1 MHRRRHV
8 HTNHAAERQLSDNPN
23 PPPVSG
29 AAPELPVIV
38 SLPVEQAVALADQH
52 LQAGRLPAA
61 EAVCRDILRALPNC
75 APALHLLALIAYRVG
90 KLPLAID
97 LARTAIAADA
107 TNALFHCN
115 LGEMNR
121 LAGDRDAALA
131 SGRRALA
138 LDPNLPQ
145 AYNNVGIVHYERG
158 EFDDAAAHYRR
169 AIALMPNYAEAHSN
183 LGNALRAK
191 KKHGEALLA
200 YQQARQLR
208 PDYAEAI
215 NNLGTV
221 LRDMGREAEAE
232 AAYRQA
238 LAIKPEDPGVLNNL
252 ALVMK
257 QGERFDEASAV
268 LDRSLSLD
276 PNNVKTLTYLA
287 LLRLDQKRSA
297 DAEMAAQRALMLTH
311 NDPEAINTMGLV
323 RYEQQNLDDALG
335 HFRRAIA
342 LKPDLADAHNN
353 IGNLLKERGELAGA
367 REAYERAIALDPTEV
382 AHYVNYV
389 DARKFVAGDP
399 HLASMEAIA
408 QTRHN
413 LTDTAQYQLDF
424 SLAKVYDDIGRCDD
438 AFDSMLRANTVK
450 RKRVAYDEPQTLGL
464 FDRLRSAFDRGLFE
478 AHLGGG
484 CRSSLP
490 VFVIGMPRSG
500 TTLIEQILAS
510 HPAVHGAGELSE
522 FDQLAKQM
530 CDARGEAFRLPE
542 GARVLQPGDL
552 LKLGESYV
560 ARLQGLAPD
569 AERVTDKMPANFLYA
584 GLIHLALP
592 HARIIHVLREP
603 RDTCLSCY
611 SKLFTEEQN
620 FTYDLGELGR
630 YYRKYAEL
638 MAHWRDVL
646 PEGRMLEIRYEDVIV
661 DLEGSARQ
669 LIEHCG
675 LEWDPRCIAFHKSPR
690 PVRTASA
697 AQVRRPIYR
706 TSLGRWRA
714 YEPHLAPLL
723 AELGVLTEPRTDAD

>member
-1 MHRRRHV
+1 M
-8 HTNHAAERQLSDNPN
+8 L
-23 PPPVSG
+23 
-29 AAPELPVIV
+29 
-38 SLPVEQAVALADQH
+38 SLPLEQALALADQH

-61 EAVCRDILRALPNC
+61 EATCRDILRASPNC
-75 APALHLLALIAYRVG
+75 APALHLLALVAYQAG
-90 KLPLAID
+90 KLPLAIE
-97 LARTAIAADA
+97 LAKTAIAADA
-107 TNALFHCN
+107 NVALYHCN
-115 LGEMNR
+115 LGEMYR
-121 LAGDRDAALA
+121 LLGDPDAALA
-131 SGRRALA
+131 AGRRALA
-138 LDPNLPQ
+138 LDPTMPQ
-145 AYNNVGIVHYERG
+145 AHNNVGIVHYERG
-158 EFDDAAAHYRR
+158 EFDEAAAHYRR
-169 AIALMPNYAEAHSN
+169 AISLVSHYAEAHSN
-183 LGNALRAK
+183 LGNVLRAQK
-191 KKHGEALLA
+191 QYDAALLA
-200 YQQARQLR
+200 YQKARQLR

-215 NNLGTV
+215 NNMGTV
-221 LRDMGREAEAE
+221 LRDMGRVAEAE

-238 LAIKPEDPGVLNNL
+238 LALNPENPGFLNNL
-252 ALVMK
+252 ALALK
-257 QGERFDEASAV
+257 DAERFDEASAV

-297 DAEMAAQRALMLTH
+297 DAEMAAQRALSFARD
-311 NDPEAINTMGLV
+311 DPEAINTMGLV
-323 RYEQQNLDDALG
+323 RYDQQNLDDALA

-367 REAYERAIALDPTEV
+367 CQAYERAIALDPTEV

-389 DARKFVAGDP
+389 DAKQFVADDP
-399 HLASMEAIA
+399 HLASMEAISR
-408 QTRHN
+408 TRHR

-424 SLAKVYDDIGRCDD
+424 SLAKAYDDIGRYDD
-438 AFDSMLRANTVK
+438 AFECMRRANTVK
-450 RKRVAYDEPQTLGL
+450 RRRIAYDEARTLEL
-464 FDRLRSAFDRGLFE
+464 FDRLRAAFDRRLFE
-478 AHLGGG
+478 ANRGGG
-484 CRSSLP
+484 CQSRLS

-510 HPAVHGAGELSE
+510 HPAIHGAGELSD
-522 FDQLAKQM
+522 FDRLAKLM
-530 CDARGEAFRLPE
+530 CDTQGKAFRLPE
-542 GARVLQPGDL
+542 DMQLLQRDDL
-552 LKLGESYV
+552 RKLGESYV
-560 ARLQGLAPD
+560 ARLQRLAPG

-638 MAHWRDVL
+638 MAHWREVL
-646 PEGRMLEIRYEDVIV
+646 PEGRMLEVRYEDVIA
-661 DLEGSARQ
+661 DLEGAARR
-669 LIEHCG
+669 LVDHCG
-675 LEWDPRCIAFHKSPR
+675 LDWDPRCIAFHEARR

-697 AQVRRPIYR
+697 SQVRRPIYR

-723 AELGVLTEPRTDAD
+723 AELARANVL

>member
-1 MHRRRHV
+1 MSASFTMSAANSTTRPHITGRPSPARR
-8 HTNHAAERQLSDNPN
+8 TTP
-23 PPPVSG
+23 
-29 AAPELPVIV
+29 
-38 SLPVEQAVALADQH
+38 
-52 LQAGRLPAA
+52 
-61 EAVCRDILRALPNC
+61 
-75 APALHLLALIAYRVG
+75 
-90 KLPLAID
+90 
-97 LARTAIAADA
+97 
-107 TNALFHCN
+107 
-115 LGEMNR
+115 
-121 LAGDRDAALA
+121 
-131 SGRRALA
+131 
-138 LDPNLPQ
+138 
-145 AYNNVGIVHYERG
+145 
-158 EFDDAAAHYRR
+158 
-169 AIALMPNYAEAHSN
+169 EAHSN
-183 LGNALRAK
+183 LGNALRANK
-191 KKHGEALLA
+191 KYDEALLA

-221 LRDMGREAEAE
+221 LRDLGREAEAE

-238 LAIKPEDPGVLNNL
+238 LAIKPDDTGVLNNL

-257 QGERFDEASAV
+257 EGERLDEASAV
-268 LDRSLSLD
+268 LERSLSLD

-287 LLRLDQKRSA
+287 LLRLDQKRCA
-297 DAEMAAQRALMLTH
+297 DAQTAAQRALVLARD
-311 NDPEAINTMGLV
+311 DPEAINAMGLV
-323 RYEQQNLDDALG
+323 RYEQQDLDDALG
-335 HFRRAIA
+335 HFRRATE
-342 LKPDLADAHNN
+342 LKPELADAHNN
-353 IGNLLKERGELAGA
+353 IGNLLKERGELTGA
-367 REAYERAIALDPTEV
+367 CEAYERAIALDPTV
-382 AHYVNYV
+382 ISHYVNYV

-399 HLASMEAIA
+399 HLASMEAVA

-424 SLAKVYDDIGRCDD
+424 SLAKVYDDIGRHDD
-438 AFDSMLRANTVK
+438 AFDAMCRANAMK
-450 RKRVAYDEPQTLGL
+450 RKRIAYDEAATLGL
-464 FDRLRSAFDRGLFE
+464 FERLRSVFDRGLFE

-522 FDQLAKQM
+522 FDRLAKQI
-530 CDARGEAFRLPE
+530 CDARGDAFRLPE
-542 GARVLQPGDL
+542 GARLLQPEDL
-552 LKLGESYV
+552 HRLGESYV
-560 ARLQGLAPD
+560 ARLQRLAPD

-620 FTYDLGELGR
+620 FTYNLGELGR

-638 MAHWRDVL
+638 MAHWREVL
-646 PEGRMLEIRYEDVIV
+646 PDGRMLEVRYEDVIA

-669 LIEHCG
+669 LTDHCG
-675 LEWDPRCIAFHKSPR
+675 LDWDPRCIAFHKSQR

-706 TSLGRWRA
+706 TSLERWRA
-714 YEPHLAPLL
+714 YERHLAPLL
-723 AELGVLTEPRTDAD
+723 AELGAPAEPRTDAD

>member
-1 MHRRRHV
+1 M
-8 HTNHAAERQLSDNPN
+8 ERQLSDDRNFP
-23 PPPVSG
+23 SG
-29 AAPELPVIV
+29 SAPELPVIV
-38 SLPVEQAVALADQH
+38 SLPVEQALALADQH
-52 LQAGRLPAA
+52 LQAGRLAAA
-61 EAVCRDILRALPNC
+61 EAMCRDILRALPNC
-75 APALHLLALIAYRVG
+75 APALHLLGLVAYHVG
-90 KLPLAID
+90 KLPLAIE

-107 TNALFHCN
+107 TNALYHCN
-115 LGEMNR
+115 LGEMYR
-121 LAGDRDAALA
+121 LAGDRDSALA

-145 AYNNVGIVHYERG
+145 ALNNVGIVHYERG
-158 EFDDAAAHYRR
+158 EFDQAAAHYRQ
-169 AIALMPNYAEAHSN
+169 AIARAPNYPEAHSN
-183 LGNALRAK
+183 LGNALRANK
-191 KKHGEALLA
+191 KYDEALLA
-200 YQQARQLR
+200 YRQARQLR

-232 AAYRQA
+232 AAYREA
-238 LAIKPEDPGVLNNL
+238 LAIKPDDPGVLNNL
-252 ALVMK
+252 ALIMK
-257 QGERFDEASAV
+257 EGERLDEASAV
-268 LDRSLSLD
+268 LERSLSLD

-297 DAEMAAQRALMLTH
+297 DAETAAQRALTLARD
-311 NDPEAINTMGLV
+311 DPEAINAMGLV

-335 HFRRAIA
+335 HFSRAVA

-367 REAYERAIALDPTEV
+367 CEAYERAIALDPTV
-382 AHYVNYV
+382 ISHYVNYV
-389 DARKFVAGDP
+389 DARKFAAGDP
-399 HLASMEAIA
+399 HLASMEAVA

-424 SLAKVYDDIGRCDD
+424 SLAKVYDDIGRHND
-438 AFDSMLRANTVK
+438 AFDAMCRANAMK
-450 RKRVAYDEPQTLGL
+450 RKRIAYDEAATLGL
-464 FDRLRSAFDRGLFE
+464 FDRLRSVFDRDLFE

-522 FDQLAKQM
+522 FDRLAKQM
-530 CDARGEAFRLPE
+530 CDTRGEALPE
-542 GARVLQPGDL
+542 GARVLEASDL
-552 LKLGESYV
+552 LRLGESY
-560 ARLQGLAPD
+560 AAGLQRLAPG

-592 HARIIHVLREP
+592 DARIIHVLREP

-630 YYRKYAEL
+630 YYCKYAEL
-638 MAHWRDVL
+638 MAHWREVL
-646 PEGRMLEIRYEDVIV
+646 PDGRMLEIRYEDVIA

-675 LEWDPRCIAFHKSPR
+675 LDWDPRCIAFHKSRR

-706 TSLGRWRA
+706 TSLERWRA
-714 YEPHLAPLL
+714 YERHLAPLL
-723 AELGVLTEPRTDAD
+723 VELGAPAEPRTAAD